1 MTVAG
6 FYGDDFTGSVD
17 ALLQFRRAGLSGVLV
32 TGPAVELDGER
43 TDVVGIAGTARSM
56 PTEQMAAEVVP
67 ALRRLQALGPRIVQ
81 YKACSTA
88 DSAPHT
94 GSIGRVLELAIELF
108 PGAPVPI
115 VFAQPDA
122 GRYTVFGHHFA
133 RDDGVV
139 YRLDRQPTMS
149 AHPVTPVHES
159 DLRLH
164 LAEQTAL
171 ELGSLQW
178 TSYDGPLV
186 MDADEPGVVCDAVSD
201 DHLDRLAQA
210 ILESRQRFVIGSGG
224 ISGAI
229 GRCADV
235 AKRLPPLTTEAAKAS
250 GPTLVLNGSRSR
262 LTRRQVDAAVA
273 AGWLV
278 LDLFAKET
286 PDRVQTALA
295 RGSGVLVDSS
305 VGRRTVPSAE
315 VEDRLAAIADTSLQ
329 QRSTDGP
336 VRLVLSGGDTSGN
349 VLRRLGAE
357 RLRIVAQ
364 PWGNVALCHASGPAP
379 HLQNVELVLKGGQ
392 MGHVS
397 LFDDIRLGRP
407 SKEAACS
414 PTPVPALTH
423 E

>member
-32 TGPAVELDGER
+32 TGPGVELDER
-43 TDVVGIAGTARSM
+43 TDVVGIAGTARSL

-67 ALRRLQALGPRIVQ
+67 ALRRLRALGPRIVQ

-94 GSIGRVLELAIELF
+94 GSIGRVLELAVELF
-108 PGAPVPI
+108 PEAPVPI

-122 GRYTVFGHHFA
+122 GRYTFFGHHFA

-149 AHPVTPVHES
+149 SHPVTPVHES
-159 DLRLH
+159 DLRRH
-164 LAEQTAL
+164 LSEQTAL
-171 ELGSLQW
+171 ELGSLHW
-178 TSYDGPLV
+178 PSYDGPVL
-186 MDADEPGVVCDAVSD
+186 MDSDEPGVVCDAISD
-201 DHLDRLAQA
+201 EHLDRLAQA
-210 ILESRQRFVIGSGG
+210 ILESRGQRFVIGSGG

-229 GRCADV
+229 GRRVDIAE
-235 AKRLPPLTTEAAKAS
+235 RLPPLTTEAEAPA

-262 LTRRQVDAAVA
+262 LTRRQVDAAAA
-273 AGWLV
+273 AGWFV
-278 LDLFAKET
+278 LDLFAAGT
-286 PDRVQTALA
+286 PERVEAALA
-295 RGSGVLVDSS
+295 AGAGVLVDSS
-305 VGRRTVPSAE
+305 ITRRTVPSAE
-315 VEDRLAAIADTSLQ
+315 VEDRLAAIADLSLR
-329 QRSTDGP
+329 QRDT
-336 VRLVLSGGDTSGN
+336 RLVLSGGDTSGN
-349 VLRRLGAE
+349 VLRRLGVE

-364 PWGNVALCHASGPAP
+364 PWGNVALCQASGPDP

-407 SKEAACS
+407 LKEAACS

>member
-17 ALLQFRRAGLSGVLV
+17 ALLQFRRAGLSGVLI
-32 TGPAVELDGER
+32 TGPNVDDESA
-43 TDVVGIAGTARSM
+43 DVVGIAGTARSL
-56 PTEQMAAEVVP
+56 PTEQMADEVVP
-67 ALRRLQALGPRIVQ
+67 SLQRLRELGARIVQ

-94 GSIGRVLELAIELF
+94 GSIGRVLELGVELF

-122 GRYTVFGHHFA
+122 GRYTFFGHHFA

-149 AHPVTPVHES
+149 SHPVTPVHES

-164 LAEQTAL
+164 LSEQTAF
-171 ELGSLQW
+171 ELGALHW
-178 TSYDGPLV
+178 PSYDDLGRLL
-186 MDADEPGVVCDAVSD
+186 DEARQPGVVCDAVSD
-201 DHLDRLAQA
+201 AQLDCLAQA
-210 ILESRQRFVIGSGG
+210 ILASPVRQRFVIGSGG
-224 ISGAI
+224 ISGAL

-235 AKRLPPLTTEAAKAS
+235 PRRLPPLTSEVEEPD
-250 GPTLVLNGSRSR
+250 GPTLVLNGSRSS
-262 LTRRQVDAAVA
+262 LTRRQIDAAA
-273 AGWLV
+273 EIGWVV
-278 LDLFAKET
+278 LDLFATGT
-286 PDRVQTALA
+286 PERVETALA
-295 RGSGVLVDSS
+295 KGAGVLVDSS
-305 VGRRTVPSAE
+305 ITRRTVPSAE
-315 VEDRLAAIADTSLQ
+315 VEDELATIADTVLRQ
-329 QRSTDGP
+329 QNT
-336 VRLVLSGGDTSGN
+336 RLVLSGGDTSGN
-349 VLRRLGAE
+349 VLRRLGIE
-357 RLRIVAQ
+357 RLRVVAQ
-364 PWGNVALCHASGPAP
+364 PWGNVALCQASGPAP

-407 SKEAACS
+407 LKEAACS

>member
-17 ALLQFRRAGLSGVLV
+17 ALLQFRRAGLSGVLI
-32 TGPAVELDGER
+32 TGPEVEGESA
-43 TDVVGIAGTARSM
+43 DVVGIAGTARSL
-56 PTEQMAAEVVP
+56 PTEQMASEVVP
-67 ALRRLQALGPRIVQ
+67 SLQRLRDLGPQIVQ

-94 GSIGRVLELAIELF
+94 GSIGRVLELALELF
-108 PGAPVPI
+108 PGSPVPI

-122 GRYTVFGHHFA
+122 GRYTFFGHHFA

-149 AHPVTPVHES
+149 THPVTPVHES

-164 LAEQTAL
+164 LGEQTAL
-171 ELGSLQW
+171 ELGGLHW
-178 TSYDGPLV
+178 PSYDDLGRLL
-186 MDADEPGVVCDAVSD
+186 DAARQPGVICDAVND
-201 DHLDRLAQA
+201 AQLDSLAEA
-210 ILESRQRFVIGSGG
+210 ILASQRQRFVIGSGG

-229 GRCADV
+229 GRCANV
-235 AKRLPPLTTEAAKAS
+235 AKRLPPLTTTVNKAD

-262 LTRRQVDAAVA
+262 LSRRQVDAAAA
-273 AGWLV
+273 AGWFV
-278 LDLFAKET
+278 LDLFAEET
-286 PDRVQTALA
+286 PERVHAALA
-295 RGSGVLVDSS
+295 TGSGVLVDSS
-305 VGRRTVPSAE
+305 ISRRSAPSAE
-315 VEDRLAAIADTSLQ
+315 VEDRLAAISDASLRQ
-329 QRSTDGP
+329 QNI
-336 VRLVLSGGDTSGN
+336 RLVLSGGDTSGN
-349 VLRRLGAE
+349 VLRRLGIE

-407 SKEAACS
+407 LKEAACS
-414 PTPVPALTH
+414 PTPVPAPTH